1 MPTTKVDI
9 EIGSKADLKGFKQ
22 AETAAQKLGKT
33 VKNLAGTFGLALSTA
48 AVVNFGKA
56 AVKAF
61 EEDQKSAVRLT
72 TAVKNLGLAFAQP
85 YIDNYITKLEA
96 SSAIV
101 DEKLRPAFQALLT
114 TTGSVTESQKLL
126 NLAIDAS
133 RGSGIDLATVAQDLS
148 NAYNGNTRGLK
159 KYNLGIKKAELA
171 TISFAAVQ
179 QKFTQQ
185 FSGASAAYLT
195 TFAGKLEIL
204 SSAADIAKER
214 IGKSLVDALSMAAGK
229 SGDIQN
235 VADAM
240 QNLSIF
246 TSDSI
251 YGIGVLIGKIN
262 DLNTSGGGLLGKL
275 LDTALKL
282 GGGILTPLASLGATS
297 KPRPTANR
305 TFMGGQQANL
315 YDSQLAAQKR
325 YQDQQKKLLA
335 TQTKAAKA
343 LTAEQKKQAAL
354 KKDAGIFDMQQIE
367 LIAALKG
374 KLSDEDRKRV
384 ELQLAL
390 LNENTTAADTL
401 TKQILMAQDATGNLY
416 KYFMQTPDAKN
427 PFAYLD
433 KWIADFQ
440 TKLNALQFPT
450 PTGSVAVYSNGAV
463 VSNTEII
470 PSNYGAGSGGATLG
484 TAAVPSTNVPFSS
497 GGFTPFDSSS
507 VIPDMA
513 ASSSQ
518 FGSNTPWAQAAAN
531 SIFVQIDGK
540 TIATANQSQS
550 LSGIPSNVSRV
561 NGMFTG

>member
-335 TQTKAAKA
+335 AQTKAAKA

-354 KKDAGIFDMQQIE
+354 KKDAGVFDLQQIE

-416 KYFMQTPDAKN
+416 KYFLQTPDAKN
-427 PFAYLD
+427 PFGYLD
-433 KWIADFQ
+433 KWLADFQ

-450 PTGSVAVYSNGAV
+450 APGTVITPPTV
-463 VSNTEII
+463 II
-470 PSNYGAGSGGATLG
+470 PPKNPGNGGFTPG
-484 TAAVPSTNVPFSS
+484 TDTYPIPVTNVPWSS
-497 GGFTPFDSSS
+497 GGFTPYSSAS

-513 ASSSQ
+513 ASSSNYGGYSPGQ
-518 FGSNTPWAQAAAN
+518 YGQNGAVV
-531 SIFVQIDGK
+531 VQIDGK

>member
-1 MPTTKVDI
+1 MSNVAINIAAEFTGK
-9 EIGSKADLKGFKQ
+9 KAFNQ
-22 AETAAQKLGKT
+22 ADTAVNKLNKT
-33 VKNLAGTFGLALSTA
+33 VKNLAGSFGLALSTA

-85 YIDNYITKLEA
+85 YIDNYITKLES

-335 TQTKAAKA
+335 AQTKAAKA

-354 KKDAGIFDMQQIE
+354 KKDAGIFDLQQIE
-367 LIAALKG
+367 LIAALQG
-374 KLSDEDRKRV
+374 KLSEEDRKRV

-390 LNENTTAADTL
+390 LNGNVAAADTL

-427 PFAYLD
+427 PFGYLD

-440 TKLNALQFPT
+440 TKLDALKFPT
-450 PTGSVAVYSNGAV
+450 APGVVVTPPTVIVPPTNPGNGGF
-463 VSNTEII
+463 T
-470 PSNYGAGSGGATLG
+470 PG
-484 TAAVPSTNVPFSS
+484 TGTYAPPATNVPPFSS
-497 GGFTPFDSSS
+497 GGFTPYSSAS

-513 ASSSQ
+513 ASSSNY
-518 FGSNTPWAQAAAN
+518 GGYAAGQYGQNGAVV
-531 SIFVQIDGK
+531 VQIDGK